1 MRRHELLEGLHKLVQ
16 PRTYLE
22 IGVQTGRSLRYSRS
36 CTIAVDPA
44 FHLINE
50 VLCDLHLVRATSDE
64 FFARHRPLAHFPF
77 PAADMAFIDGMHL
90 AEYALRDLINVER
103 HTLPTSVIVLD
114 DMLPRHVDE
123 AGRGRD
129 AARTRGSAWAGD
141 VYKVVATLRELRPD
155 LVCLEVD
162 TQPTGTV
169 IILFPDADSTV
180 LPAAYDELVEQSS
193 CRTRRRSPTTSSDE
207 LVPSARR
214 TCSTRP
220 SGRSFGA
227 SVSGTGSRHARVCA
241 RNSTGSAPACLRDR
255 SPQQTTRST
264 ADCSSIAICSFRR
277 HEGRALGRPPCLRG
291 PPGAA
296 GGSVA
301 PPAVAVQ

>member
-1 MRRHELLEGLHKLVQ
+1 VRRHELLEGLHELVQ

-77 PAADMAFIDGMHL
+77 PAADMSFIDGMHL

-129 AARTRGSAWAGD
+129 AARTRGAWAGD

-162 TQPTGTV
+162 TEPTGTV
-169 IILFPDADSTV
+169 IILLPDADSTV
-180 LPAAYDELVEQSS
+180 LPAAYDELVEQYVVPDPQEVPDDVIR
-193 CRTRRRSPTTSSDE
+193 RTRAISPQNLLDSPIWAELRRLRVRDRK
-207 LVPSARR
+207 SAREGVR
-214 TCSTRP
+214 KELDRVGFRMP
-220 SGRSFGA
+220 S
-227 SVSGTGSRHARVCA
+227 
-241 RNSTGSAPACLRDR
+241 
-255 SPQQTTRST
+255 
-264 ADCSSIAICSFRR
+264 
-277 HEGRALGRPPCLRG
+277 
-291 PPGAA
+291 
-296 GGSVA
+296 
-301 PPAVAVQ
+301 